1 MNARFKRQLT
11 LAMAALTAIV
21 AILPHAAQAHCDT
34 LDGPVVIDARAA
46 LAAGDVTPVLKW
58 IAPEDEAAIRRVFEH
73 VLKARGTG
81 AEARS
86 MADMYFFETVVRVHR
101 ASEGAPYTGVKPAG
115 TDPGPVVRA
124 ADAALANGSVDGLVT
139 KVTEHVA
146 EGIRHRFAEA
156 KEAKVHK
163 DHTVEAGR
171 EFVAAYV
178 QFVHYVEN
186 LHNVVADHDG
196 HHNEEGTEGS
206 SNHKHR

>member
-1 MNARFKRQLT
+1 MNTPLRPNLT
-11 LAMAALTAIV
+11 LAMVALAALAV
-21 AILPHAAQAHCDT
+21 LLPQHARAHCDT

-58 IAPEDEAAIRRVFEH
+58 IAPQDEATIKRIFEH
-73 VLKARGTG
+73 VLKVRQTG
-81 AEARS
+81 EEARS
-86 MADMYFFETVVRVHR
+86 LADMYLFETVVRVHR
-101 ASEGAPYTGVKPAG
+101 ASEGAPYTGLKPAG

-124 ADAALANGSVDGLVT
+124 ADAALETGSVDALVA

-146 EGIRHRFAEA
+146 EGIRQRYAEAAEA
-156 KEAKVHK
+156 KAHK

-186 LHNVVADHDG
+186 LHNAVAG
-196 HHNEEGTEGS
+196 HGGQHAEKAQEGHS
-206 SNHKHR
+206 DHKHE